1 MDKSETLLSSYKDSM
16 LDNFRLRDIRTCEPI
31 LLVTC
36 LDHPGACIPSSVSL
50 GIFCYKKLDV
60 GSAPQ
65 VLCGFVP

>member
-36 LDHPGACIPSSVSL
+36 LDHPGAYIPSSVS
-50 GIFCYKKLDV
+50 
-60 GSAPQ
+60 
-65 VLCGFVP
+65 